1 MTPSATPSLLRGTV
15 LRSSEDGGGG
25 IVGVS
30 SRKDR
35 LVSVI
40 TVAVCI
46 VAAFVVWLIRWGCNR
61 SAVPDEISLAL
72 ALLVALLIFA
82 AGPAVLGG

>member
-1 MTPSATPSLLRGTV
+1 
-15 LRSSEDGGGG
+15 
-25 IVGVS
+25 VS
-30 SRKDR
+30 T
-35 LVSVI
+35 I
-40 TVAVCI
+40 IVAVCI
-46 VAAFVVWLIRWGCNR
+46 VAAFVAWLVRFLCNR

>member
-1 MTPSATPSLLRGTV
+1 
-15 LRSSEDGGGG
+15 
-25 IVGVS
+25 
-30 SRKDR
+30 
-35 LVSVI
+35 VSVI